1 MTIQTKHY
9 RVIKL
14 PQVRGTVQPQ
24 PVFTNRWR
32 CQEGVLPPIYR
43 NDELKGTKV

>member
-14 PQVRGTVQPQ
+14 PVRT
-24 PVFTNRWR
+24 PVTFTNKWR
-32 CQEGVLPPIYR
+32 AQDGYLPPVYR
-43 NDELKGTKV
+43 NDSIKGGKL